1 MDIINIYCVLVKPG
15 YNIKWVERLYNLCKK
30 YLSYDFTFTCLT
42 DQENISNF
50 PIEFIQVEQYELDTW
65 WNKVLI
71 FKNDISKE
79 GINLYF
85 DLDINFK
92 NNIDFLIKDPND
104 DLYVIDT
111 VWKNEKYFELNKGL
125 DAFTSYGNSSV
136 MLWKGNNFNYLCEM
150 LLLDPFKHTIDH
162 YGDDTFINMWG
173 NCKYLDRR
181 IIPHNFSNS
190 STHLIN
196 DPVIFINYKDI
207 S

>member
-15 YNIKWVERLYNLCKK
+15 YNIKWVERLHSLCKK

-50 PIEFIQVEQYELDTW
+50 PIEFIQVEKYELDTW

-111 VWKNEKYFELNKGL
+111 VWKNERYFELNKGL

-150 LLLDPFKHTIDH
+150 LLSYPFKHTIDH

-190 STHLIN
+190 STHLIH
-196 DPVIFINYKDI
+196 DPIIFINYKDI

>member
-15 YNIKWVERLYNLCKK
+15 YDIKWVERLYSLCKK
-30 YLSYDFTFTCLT
+30 YLSYNFTFTCLT
-42 DQENISNF
+42 DQYNISNY

-92 NNIDFLIKDPND
+92 NNIDFLIKDPHD

-125 DAFTSYGNSSV
+125 DAFTGYGNSSV
-136 MLWKGNNFNYLCEM
+136 MLWKGNSFDYLCEM
-150 LLLDPFKHTIDH
+150 LLLDPCKHTIDH

-181 IIPHNFSNS
+181 IIPHNFINS